1 MKKSILFLLLVN
13 GFVFISCAQTETE
26 SLENTTPTNPVEENI
41 IFELDFNAA
50 DEGAYTKQNLIEEG
64 GAMRWASFGNRG
76 SIIADP
82 EGTKGNVLK
91 VDYPEGT
98 VGPQTNGIQFIKDLP
113 VSNEYYLDYYVFFE
127 EGFDFR
133 KGGKL
138 PGLTS
143 GGSTYTGG
151 VHPDNGEG
159 WSARYMWATRNAGV
173 EALVYFYYIDMDSQ
187 YGESVDAGVY
197 FETGKWYRLTQRIKL
212 NEDNLSNGIM
222 QVWIDGVEV
231 INKTGIR
238 YRLWGKGDIDSFYF
252 STFHGGAS
260 DDWSPQNDSFALYDD
275 FKVTREIPEF

>member
-1 MKKSILFLLLVN
+1 MKKIAFFSLIVVSLLLYSC
-13 GFVFISCAQTETE
+13 GFAQVDADNKLFQLNFDKEYVGQYDE
-26 SLENTTPTNPVEENI
+26 NNLKNEAGEIRWSLFDGRASIVENPTSNN
-41 IFELDFNAA
+41 N
-50 DEGAYTKQNLIEEG
+50 K
-64 GAMRWASFGNRG
+64 S
-76 SIIADP
+76 
-82 EGTKGNVLK
+82 LK
-91 VDYPEGT
+91 VEFPKGS
-98 VGPQTNGIQFIKDLP
+98 VGPQKNGVQFIKELP
-113 VSNEYYLDYYVFFE
+113 ASNEYYLDYEVFFE
-127 EGFDFR
+127 AGFDFR

-173 EALVYFYYIDMDSQ
+173 EALVYFYYIDMSSK
-187 YGESVDAGVY
+187 YGESVNAGVY

-222 QVWIDGVEV
+222 QVWIDGKEV

-238 YRLWGKGDIDSFYF
+238 YRLWGKGQIDSFYF

-260 DDWSPQNDSFALYDD
+260 AEWAPKNDSSALFDN
-275 FKVTREIPEF
+275 FKVTKTKPTF